1 MLCGSISRK
10 AVNMMVSDIKNTAL
24 ELGLAQVR
32 SNYTIPAGE
41 TFSITVEGDVPAI
54 SANEHGFCSITY
66 IPIAAAD
73 YQKEIQISATRAAIA
88 AGATEITWTAKESVT
103 IPIGTYIVHAM
114 G

>member
-1 MLCGSISRK
+1 
-10 AVNMMVSDIKNTAL
+10 MMVSDIKNTAL

-73 YQKEIQISATRAAIA
+73 YRYNHIPLLAGSDLFSLVAA
-88 AGATEITWTAKESVT
+88 
-103 IPIGTYIVHAM
+103 
-114 G
+114 

>member
-1 MLCGSISRK
+1 
-10 AVNMMVSDIKNTAL
+10 MVSDIKNTAL

-54 SANEHGFCSITY
+54 SANVHGFCSITY

-73 YQKEIQISATRAAIA
+73 DQKEIQISATHAAIA
-88 AGATEITWTAKESVT
+88 AGATEITWPAKESVT
-103 IPIGTYIVHAM
+103 IPIGTCIFHAI